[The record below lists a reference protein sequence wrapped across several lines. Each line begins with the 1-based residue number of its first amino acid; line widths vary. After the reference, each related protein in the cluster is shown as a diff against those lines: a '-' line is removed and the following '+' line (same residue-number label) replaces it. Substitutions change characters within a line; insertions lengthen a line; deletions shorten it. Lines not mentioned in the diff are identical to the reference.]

1 MLNWPFVIWS
11 HRQALSQALGLWP
24 PDDVAEQL
32 CLPDAKR
39 VSVEDSR
46 QRVDVDVG
54 EAFGGESVR
63 RQFVDGLKTH
73 GRELQ
78 RKNGLLV
85 FLVWLALLAL
95 LVVLVFIAL
104 PVLLV

>member
-11 HRQALSQALGLWP
+11 HRQALPQALGLWP

-32 CLPDAKR
+32 CLPDTKR

-85 FLVWLALLAL
+85 FLV
-95 LVVLVFIAL
+95 
-104 PVLLV
+104 